1 VPRIAAQSGLR
12 FPDRHQLPSAVG
24 SIPEENLRRA
34 AISPPR
40 QFRSHPNGPSIY
52 ISPIVSLIEEL
63 DAIDW
68 YRRRADDI
76 AEETLKEL
84 LPHNMREEMEHAWML
99 LEWIRAARQRL

>member
-1 VPRIAAQSGLR
+1 MFSHLAARTIVVRSNVER
-12 FPDRHQLPSAVG
+12 EPAW
-24 SIPEENLRRA
+24 RRV
-34 AISPPR
+34 SVC
-40 QFRSHPNGPSIY
+40 PNGPSIY